1 MFNLSYIFKC
11 NFIILLTV
19 YRSNSLV
26 NNLIYIMLRYH
37 TTQHNK
43 LLILL
48 DRSHVLLEL
57 VKVMQIGGNRG
68 TINTVKE

>member
-1 MFNLSYIFKC
+1 
-11 NFIILLTV
+11 
-19 YRSNSLV
+19 
-26 NNLIYIMLRYH
+26 MLRYH